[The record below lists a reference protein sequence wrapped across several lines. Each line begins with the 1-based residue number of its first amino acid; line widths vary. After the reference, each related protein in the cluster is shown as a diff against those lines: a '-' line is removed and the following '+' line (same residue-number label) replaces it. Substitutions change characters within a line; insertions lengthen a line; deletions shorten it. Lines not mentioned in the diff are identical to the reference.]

1 MNLKDYD
8 WDELEEQFPKTE
20 KIKKNGKK
28 KNDNAERIYE
38 PQRSTS
44 DWREG
49 DSHIGRQKKARGKI
63 SRLI

>member
-1 MNLKDYD
+1 MNLKDYN

-28 KNDNAERIYE
+28 KNDNAERIRE
-38 PQRSTS
+38 PQRRAS

-49 DSHIGRQKKARGKI
+49 DSHIGRQKKARSKTT
-63 SRLI
+63 

>member
-1 MNLKDYD
+1 MNLKNHN
-8 WDELEEQFPKTE
+8 WDDLEEQLPKTE

-28 KNDNAERIYE
+28 KNDNVERIRE
-38 PQRSTS
+38 PQRGAS

-49 DSHIGRQKKARGKI
+49 DSYIGRQKKARGKT